1 MKLSQILLAT
11 TIAAAAATSFAASTE
26 QTPTQNAEAVVAQE
40 QGTDAS
46 APVAAFEVATSET
59 VAQ

>member
-11 TIAAAAATSFAASTE
+11 TLAAAATSFAASTE

-46 APVAAFEVATSET
+46 APVAASEVATSEA